1 MPLEIISPSNN
12 ITKKHTN
19 MQQHKYCL
27 TKALAL
33 EIYCNEFK
41 TNEKHE
47 KVRLSLE
54 NQTENTLLTYLKI

>member
-1 MPLEIISPSNN
+1 
-12 ITKKHTN
+12 

-54 NQTENTLLTYLKI
+54 NQTENTLLTYFKI